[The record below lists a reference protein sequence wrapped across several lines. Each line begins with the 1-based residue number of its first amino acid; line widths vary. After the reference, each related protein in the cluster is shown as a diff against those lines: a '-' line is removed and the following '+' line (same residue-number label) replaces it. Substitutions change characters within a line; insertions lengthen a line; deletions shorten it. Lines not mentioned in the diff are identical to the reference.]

1 MAVALK
7 RRGLEPVVHASR
19 AGPYFLDSARSDENR
34 RVMRMAQKQF
44 RQQAEELGVAT
55 HLTPVSE
62 SVLMRAFDAGRVAIV
77 LVSGYHMIPRGRPH
91 WVFAFGRDGHRVL
104 VHDPS
109 AIKDEQGMMPATY
122 AVPWSAFE
130 RMMRLGREPFS
141 VAIVIG
147 KGR

>member
-1 MAVALK
+1 MPSRSLWS
-7 RRGLEPVVHASR
+7 EPVAIEVGPISFREEIR
-19 AGPYFLDSARSDENR
+19 ARVAAR
-34 RVMRMAQKQF
+34 APF
-44 RQQAEELGVAT
+44 AL
-55 HLTPVSE
+55 
-62 SVLMRAFDAGRVAIV
+62 SVFSAIV

-91 WVFAFGRDGHRVL
+91 WVFAFGRDRHRVL

-109 AIKDEQGMMPATY
+109 AIKSEQGMMPATY